1 MAHHIEND
9 TIVGTIGGTVLS
21 IIPNLDTADILRTL
35 VLAAVGASASFIATQ
50 FLKWLL
56 KRIKK

>member
-9 TIVGTIGGTVLS
+9 TIVGTVGGTVLS
-21 IIPNLDTADILRTL
+21 VIPNLDTADVLRTL
-35 VLAAVGASASFIATQ
+35 ILAAVGAAASFLATQ
-50 FLKWLL
+50 FLKWIL